1 MKLSPFSVQ
10 SLAVEARSVREGG
23 LPSYDLNGSGAEIL
37 PQTEIDQTDQQRES
51 SMSKNDLR
59 LNIYLDDHLALMSG
73 ETELAARCRSSN
85 RDTPLGDFLQQLEQ
99 DVNDQKTL
107 LKEVQQRVGGK
118 ESIEGMLKQGAAWFA
133 EKLGRLKLND
143 TLVSYSKLSRV
154 VELETLETAAHER
167 IALWENLEA
176 VAAVDE
182 RIGDLKFTFFRDQT
196 RQHLETLQFQR
207 KSAAVE
213 AFAGE

>member
-1 MKLSPFSVQ
+1 M
-10 SLAVEARSVREGG
+10 
-23 LPSYDLNGSGAEIL
+23 N
-37 PQTEIDQTDQQRES
+37 
-51 SMSKNDLR
+51 KNDIR
-59 LNIYLDDHLALMSG
+59 LNIYLEDHLALMAG

-85 RDTPLGDFLQQLEQ
+85 SNTPLGEFLQQLEQ

-107 LKEVQQRVGGK
+107 LKEVKQRVGGQ

-143 TLVSYSKLSRV
+143 TLVTYSKLSRV

-167 IALWENLEA
+167 IAMWENLD
-176 VAAVDE
+176 AAASVDE
-182 RIGDLKFTFFRDQT
+182 RISDLKFSYFRDQT
-196 RQHLETLQFQR
+196 QQHLEKLQFQR